1 MDTFVRLIAK
11 LKPRLDWLP
20 GALADLLRGVVR
32 CAVPLVMLIVFA
44 LLLFVDQ
51 GRDVILVLVER
62 ATPRGAEHSVA
73 GLVFLGFGSAVL
85 SLSLWYS
92 MRWLLTA
99 QMPSL
104 PLDDSPGPLR
114 SWLPRI
120 IGAAVPGLIAL
131 DLYAFVVPADAPDGA
146 QQTATSAAIWFA
158 GLAVILLLFYWSRGG
173 LILLLQR
180 WGWLA
185 ETRGREHGKPGA
197 IGVDEPLPAATV
209 RIAGWSATLSVL
221 AALLIILFPLSL
233 PRVVGA
239 AGVAALALA
248 SMNLFG
254 SFLLTYLP
262 LRNGL
267 PHLAPWAILFAGL
280 IGGLNDNHLVQP
292 ADRGDQLPYQRIDV
306 AADFNAFLDGL
317 GQEGKSPVPV
327 IFVASEGGGIRA
339 AYWTAVVLEALR
351 ERVPDLER
359 HLYALSGVSGGSV
372 GLAGWLVS
380 RRAELCGITEGDTPP
395 PVARSLGMDFVAPA
409 IAAMLYPDM
418 MQRYLPW
425 PVQSFDRSRALEEGW
440 QRAFAHAPDR
450 PFDGTLGALY
460 EGCER
465 LPHLMLNST
474 VVETGQRAVLTL
486 LATNPPGDDPVL
498 IDHFDAMNEKYTAWK
513 QSLAGL
519 AHHSARFPVV
529 SPAGT
534 VEETDKE
541 GKRTSAFRLVD
552 GGYFD
557 NSGIQT
563 ALELVGYLRQKA
575 RRKFTPLLI
584 LVRSDP
590 DEAQECE
597 GPCTPG
603 TGALFPEVASIIG
616 GLYNARGAHAESS
629 LKSIDRVPEPPEV
642 FDLVVGE
649 EAPAARAPLGWSLSD
664 SVRKTLDQEA
674 DVVAAEHAGR
684 LNVQLGST
692 GEETSR

>member
-1 MDTFVRLIAK
+1 MDKFARLIAK
-11 LKPRLDWLP
+11 LKPLLDWLP
-20 GALADLLRGVVR
+20 GVLADLLRGTVR

-44 LLLFVDQ
+44 VLLFVDQ
-51 GRDVILVLVER
+51 GRDVMLVLVER
-62 ATPRGAEHSVA
+62 AVPRGADHSIA
-73 GLVFLGFGSAVL
+73 GLVFLGVGSTIL

-92 MRWLLTA
+92 MRWLLTT

-104 PLDDSPGPLR
+104 PLDDTPGLLR
-114 SWLPRI
+114 SWLPRV
-120 IGAAVPGLIAL
+120 IGAAVPGLVAL
-131 DLYAFVVPADAPDGA
+131 DLYSYVVPAGSLGDA
-146 QQTATSAAIWFA
+146 QETAISAAHWFA
-158 GLAVILLLFYWSRGG
+158 GLAVILLLFYWFRGG
-173 LILLLQR
+173 LIQLLYR
-180 WGWLA
+180 WGLLA
-185 ETRGREHGKPGA
+185 ETRGRQDGKPGT
-197 IGVDEPLPAATV
+197 IGLDEPLPTAPVQIAA
-209 RIAGWSATLSVL
+209 WSAVLSALV
-221 AALLIILFPLSL
+221 ALLVILFPLSL
-233 PRVVGA
+233 PRVIGA

-292 ADRGDQLPYQRIDV
+292 ADRADELPYQRIDV
-306 AADFNAFLDGL
+306 AADFNAFLDTL
-317 GQEGKSPVPV
+317 AKDAKSPVPV

-351 ERVPDLER
+351 ERVPGLER

-372 GLAGWLVS
+372 GLAGWLVT
-380 RRAELCGITEGDTPP
+380 RRAELCGIAQDDAVP
-395 PVARSLGMDFVAPA
+395 PVARSLGMDYVAPA
-409 IAAMLYPDM
+409 IAAMLYSDM

-425 PVQSFDRSRALEEGW
+425 PIQSFDRSRALEEGW

-450 PFDGTLGALY
+450 PFEGTLSALY
-460 EGCER
+460 QGCRR

-474 VVETGQRAVLTL
+474 LVETGQRAVLTL
-486 LATNPPGDDPVL
+486 LETNPPGNDPVL
-498 IDHFDAMNEKYTAWK
+498 IDHFDAMDKKYTTWK

-534 VEETDKE
+534 VEEI
-541 GKRTSAFRLVD
+541 GKDGKPTSAFRLVD

-563 ALELVGYLRQKA
+563 VLELIGYLQTKKQRE
-575 RRKFTPLLI
+575 FTPLLI
-584 LVRSDP
+584 LVRNDP
-590 DEAQECE
+590 DHAQECR

-603 TGALFPEVASIIG
+603 TGSLFPEVASVIG
-616 GLYNARGAHAESS
+616 ALYNARGAHAESS
-629 LKSIDRVPEPPEV
+629 LKSVGRFLKRDQV

-649 EAPAARAPLGWSLSD
+649 KTPAARAPLGWSLSASVQD
-664 SVRKTLDQEA
+664 SLDQEA
-674 DVVAAEHAGR
+674 GTVATKYAER
-684 LNVQLGST
+684 LNKKLASV
-692 GEETSR
+692 GEETSQ

>member
-1 MDTFVRLIAK
+1 MDKFVRPIAK
-11 LKPRLDWLP
+11 LKPLIDWLP
-20 GALADLLRGVVR
+20 SALADLLRGVVR
-32 CAVPLVMLIVFA
+32 CAVPLVMLIVFGM
-44 LLLFVDQ
+44 LLFVDQ
-51 GRDVILVLVER
+51 GRDAMLVLVER

-114 SWLPRI
+114 GWLPRI
-120 IGAAVPGLIAL
+120 VGAAVPGLIAL
-131 DLYAFVVPADAPDGA
+131 DLYLFVVPAGAPDGA

-158 GLAVILLLFYWSRGG
+158 GLAMALLLFYWSRGG
-173 LILLLQR
+173 LILLLQG

-292 ADRGDQLPYQRIDV
+292 ADRGDKLPYQRIDV
-306 AADFNAFLDGL
+306 AADFNAFLDRL
-317 GQEGKSPVPV
+317 GEDGRSPIPV
-327 IFVASEGGGIRA
+327 VFVASEGGGIRA

-351 ERVPDLER
+351 ERVPELER

-380 RRAELCGITEGDTPP
+380 RRAELCGIAEGDAGPS
-395 PVARSLGMDFVAPA
+395 VARSLGMDFVAPA
-409 IAAMLYPDM
+409 IATLLYPDM
-418 MQRYLPW
+418 IQRYLPW
-425 PVQSFDRSRALEEGW
+425 PIQSFDRSRALEEGW

-450 PFDGTLGALY
+450 PFEGTLSALY

-486 LATNPPGDDPVL
+486 LATNPHGADPVL
-498 IDHFDAMNEKYTAWK
+498 IDHFDAMDEKYTAWK

-534 VEETDKE
+534 VEETGKD

-563 ALELVGYLRQKA
+563 ALELIGYLQQEAQRG
-575 RRKFTPLLI
+575 FTPLLI
-584 LVRSDP
+584 LVRNDP
-590 DEAQECE
+590 DRTRRCK

-603 TGALFPEVASIIG
+603 TGVLFPEVASVIG

-629 LKSIDRVPEPPEV
+629 LQSIDRVLEPPKV

-649 EAPAARAPLGWSLSD
+649 QTPAARAPLGWSLSD

-674 DVVAAEHAGR
+674 DVVAANYAKG
-684 LNVQLGST
+684 LNTMLDPAE
-692 GEETSR
+692 EETSR